1 MAMLAMDVPPPLAP
15 APPAR
20 VLTFADE
27 FRFTTSRD
35 AVPAGVLIL
44 QVKNIGED
52 EHDFRIRGPKG
63 VAARRDGH
71 RPPRR
76 ARPDPDPAGPGPLH
90 LPLHRR
96 RPRRARHGGHARG
109 AGRQEAQAAPLS
121 AAQHRAAR
129 VERLLWRAGF
139 GPRPGE
145 VDAAGP
151 QGRARAPSRSCS
163 RPAGAP
169 CSGPAARVDGAPLDP
184 VNAYGHE
191 VLWWLDRAV
200 RTEHPLVERMTFNWH
215 DHFATSNDDVG
226 NSRLM
231 IAQYW
236 TLRRGAL
243 GKFRTLARAITRDGA
258 MQLFLSLANSE
269 KESPNENFA
278 RELLELFTLGVN
290 NGYTEKDVREAARA
304 LTGFTYDYDTKK
316 FGFDPDRH
324 DPGVKRIMGRVGR
337 FKPLDVVDLAV
348 GHKAHAPF
356 SAGSS
361 GATSA
366 RGPAR
371 RLCCARWRG
380 PTVRADTDVRP
391 VLREILTHKLFYAGL
406 AEPDMIKPPFV
417 YAAGHAPRDRRA
429 GRRRELALPPR
440 PDGPGAVPP
449 AERERV
455 GGRHRVAVDQRPS
468 GRASTRPPPCSRK
481 TIKDGSISAKQ
492 TPAQAIASAVAAT
505 GHPRVGPRTAKA
517 LQRYAGQ
524 VGGGAHRRLGGQALL
539 PRAPARAAP
548 PAAGRPR
555 RPGLLR
561 RPR

>member
-1 MAMLAMDVPPPLAP
+1 M
-15 APPAR
+15 
-20 VLTFADE
+20 
-27 FRFTTSRD
+27 
-35 AVPAGVLIL
+35 
-44 QVKNIGED
+44 
-52 EHDFRIRGPKG
+52 
-63 VAARRDGH
+63 
-71 RPPRR
+71 PRNT
-76 ARPDPDPAGPGPLH
+76 D
-90 LPLHRR
+90 
-96 RPRRARHGGHARG
+96 
-109 AGRQEAQAAPLS
+109 
-121 AAQHRAAR
+121 AAR

-139 GPRPGE
+139 GPRPGD
-145 VDAAGP
+145 VTRLSRKGVRAAVEELLAP
-151 QGRARAPSRSCS
+151 RGRALK
-163 RPAGAP
+163 
-169 CSGPAARVDGAPLDP
+169 GPAARVDGAPLDP

-337 FKPLDVVDLAV
+337 FKPLDVVNLAV
-348 GHKAHAPF
+348 GHKAHAPYLCGKLWSYF
-356 SAGSS
+356 SPRPCPPALLRSL
-361 GATSA
+361 A
-366 RGPAR
+366 R
-371 RLCCARWRG
+371 
-380 PTVRADTDVRP
+380 TYVRADTDVRP

-417 YAAGHAPRDRRA
+417 YAAGMLRA
-429 GRRRELALPPR
+429 TGRRVDDESWRYRLDQMGQVPFHPPNVSGWEG
-440 PDGPGAVPP
+440 GPAWLSTSSIRARFDAATAVL
-449 AERERV
+449 
-455 GGRHRVAVDQRPS
+455 
-468 GRASTRPPPCSRK
+468 SR

-505 GHPRVGPRTAKA
+505 GHPRTGPRTAKA
-517 LQRYAGQ
+517 LQRYA
-524 VGGGAHRRLGGQALL
+524 VKSV
-539 PRAPARAAP
+539 
-548 PAAGRPR
+548 AGRTEDWEIKHFFPER
-555 RPGLLR
+555 QRVLRHLLLAG
-561 RPR
+561 PDAQVC